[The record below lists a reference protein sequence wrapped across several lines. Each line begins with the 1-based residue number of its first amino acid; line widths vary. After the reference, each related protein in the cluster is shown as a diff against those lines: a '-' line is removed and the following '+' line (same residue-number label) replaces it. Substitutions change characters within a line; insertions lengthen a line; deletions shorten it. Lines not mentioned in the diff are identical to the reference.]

1 MKIIKKTAYL
11 LLVLLCVSFLSFFL
25 ANISP
30 IDPAE
35 AYARRISRSAGTE
48 LIAQYKKITGFDK
61 TLPEQ
66 YWSWV
71 KRAARLDFGVSYI
84 TKKDIRTELYKAL
97 PATLTVAVCAAVFII
112 VFSVPLGITAALN
125 KGDFA
130 DRLIGFFSFVSFSV
144 PGYFA
149 GLLCLRYFGMYLHW
163 FPVIG
168 HGHIV
173 SVLFAAF
180 VLALPMIGM
189 LTRLLRSFLLEN
201 EDKEYI
207 QYAKARGIGSRHI
220 MTRHL
225 LRNAA
230 PVLLTLWGQNI
241 GYLIAGTAIAESIFS
256 IPGIGI
262 YALNAAINRD
272 FPVIN
277 AYLMLTAFAF
287 VVCNGAAE
295 FLGAALNPL
304 LRNRA

>member
-84 TKKDIRTELYKAL
+84 TKKDIRTELRKAL

-125 KGDFA
+125 KGRFA
-130 DRLIGFFSFVSFSV
+130 DRFIGFFFFCKFFRARLFCRPFVFTVFRHVFALVS
-144 PGYFA
+144 GYRARAYRQCAF
-149 GLLCLRYFGMYLHW
+149 CR
-163 FPVIG
+163 VCTC
-168 HGHIV
+168 
-173 SVLFAAF
+173 AA
-180 VLALPMIGM
+180 
-189 LTRLLRSFLLEN
+189 
-201 EDKEYI
+201 DD
-207 QYAKARGIGSRHI
+207 RH
-220 MTRHL
+220 
-225 LRNAA
+225 
-230 PVLLTLWGQNI
+230 
-241 GYLIAGTAIAESIFS
+241 
-256 IPGIGI
+256 
-262 YALNAAINRD
+262 
-272 FPVIN
+272 
-277 AYLMLTAFAF
+277 AYPAFAF
-287 VVCNGAAE
+287 VFIGK
-295 FLGAALNPL
+295 
-304 LRNRA
+304 RR